1 DDGRWC
7 DGCYCDGFVARARER
22 WIDARTAAQ
31 LASLRSRSDTDRSV
45 CVEGGLRHG
54 VRRRDGGVAGTAW
67 VAVPFVVAPRRGW
80 ASVVFPRH
88 TPERTRAARA
98 QRRGNGTCSRRLRVG
113 RGGPL

>member
-1 DDGRWC
+1 
-7 DGCYCDGFVARARER
+7 
-22 WIDARTAAQ
+22 
-31 LASLRSRSDTDRSV
+31 DRSV

-113 RGGPL
+113 RGGPLVSGCLCAALGARPPSAAVWSRRRRRAARTGATFAPAKRA